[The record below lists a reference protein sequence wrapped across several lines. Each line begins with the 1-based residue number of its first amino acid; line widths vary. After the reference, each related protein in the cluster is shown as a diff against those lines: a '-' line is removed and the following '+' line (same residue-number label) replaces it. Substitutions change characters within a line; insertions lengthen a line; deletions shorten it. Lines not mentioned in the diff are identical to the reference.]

1 MKLFQVTADM
11 AFLGDSTVKNPL
23 ANTGDV
29 GSISGLPT
37 PVFLP
42 EKSQGQGCL
51 VGYSPWSHKRAGHD
65 SVSKQKQQHSRYR
78 I

>member
-11 AFLGDSTVKNPL
+11 GFPGGSMVKNPL

-29 GSISGLPT
+29 GSILGLPT

-51 VGYSPWSHKRAGHD
+51 VGYSPWSHKRAGHY
-65 SVSKQKQQHSRYR
+65 SVSK
-78 I
+78 